1 MHNLFL
7 GSTKRFMEKAWRN
20 DNNRLINNNQL
31 QLIDQIIQAA
41 PPPADIGR
49 ILYKILVDFQV

>member
-20 DNNRLINNNQL
+20 DDNCLISNAQL

-41 PPPADIGR
+41 PPPADIG
-49 ILYKILVDFQV
+49 